1 MTPLRDQ
8 VAVITGA
15 SSGIGKAIALGL
27 AAKGTTLCLV
37 GRSVERLEH
46 VAELARQCGGEAHCY
61 PADLSR
67 DEHVDELCGTLR
79 GDVRDIDMLVH
90 SAGMI
95 SMGHLQHAPV
105 EEFDRQYRVNV
116 RAPFTITQQLLP
128 LLRSRRGQIVFINS
142 SAGMNAGSGV
152 GQYAATK
159 HALKAIA
166 DSLRNEVNP
175 DGVRVLTVFLGR
187 TASPMQA
194 AIHQLEGRAYDPDR
208 LVQPQDVAAMVISAL
223 SLPRT
228 AEVTDISI
236 RPTQKPREDHA

>member
-1 MTPLRDQ
+1 VTAFQDH

-15 SSGIGKAIALGL
+15 SSGIGKAIALAL
-27 AAKGTTLCLV
+27 AAKGATLCLV

-46 VAELARQCGGEAHCY
+46 VAGLARQGGSQARSY

-67 DEHVDELCGTLR
+67 DDHISELCGTLR
-79 GDVRDIDMLVH
+79 RDARDIDVLVH
-90 SAGMI
+90 SAGTI
-95 SMGHLQHAPV
+95 SMGHLRHAPV

-116 RAPFTITQQLLP
+116 RAPFTLTQQLLP
-128 LLRSRRGQIVFINS
+128 MLISRRGQIVFINS
-142 SAGMNAGSGV
+142 SAGIDARSGV

-159 HALKAIA
+159 HALRAMT
-166 DSLRNEVNP
+166 DSLRDEVNP
-175 DGVRVLTVFLGR
+175 DGVRVLSVFLGR

-194 AIHQLEGRAYDPDR
+194 AIHHVEGRAYDPDR

-228 AEVTDISI
+228 AEVTNISI
-236 RPTQKPREDHA
+236 RPMQHPREDRV